1 MTKTKKIL
9 AGTLAAAALAAVA
22 AGVSASRCA
31 GFAGTETA
39 SRSAETPAAPAGTEF
54 PVRLGGKTLSLRLAL
69 TELERRR
76 GLTGCRGLLEN
87 AGMLFAYPDAKRRA
101 FWMRGV
107 PADLSIGF
115 FDAAG
120 TLLETREMQAENA
133 ASVFSRSDRV
143 KFALE
148 MRARWFEENG
158 VVPGARLS
166 PDDVAAA
173 VEARGFPP
181 EKFAPDAP
189 AE

>member
-9 AGTLAAAALAAVA
+9 AGTLAAAALAVA
-22 AGVSASRCA
+22 ASVSASR
-31 GFAGTETA
+31 F
-39 SRSAETPAAPAGTEF
+39 AETPAAPAGTEF

-76 GLTGCRGLLEN
+76 GLTGCRGLPEN

-120 TLLETREMQAENA
+120 VLLETREMQAENA

>member
-9 AGTLAAAALAAVA
+9 AGTLAAAALAAALAVA
-22 AGVSASRCA
+22 ASVSASR
-31 GFAGTETA
+31 F
-39 SRSAETPAAPAGTEF
+39 AETPAAPAGTEF

-76 GLTGCRGLLEN
+76 GLTGCRGLPEN

-120 TLLETREMQAENA
+120 VLLETREMQAENA

-173 VEARGFPP
+173 VESRGFPS
-181 EKFAPDAP
+181 EKFAPDEP

>member
-9 AGTLAAAALAAVA
+9 AGTLAAAALAAALAVA
-22 AGVSASRCA
+22 ASVSASR
-31 GFAGTETA
+31 FAEP
-39 SRSAETPAAPAGTEF
+39 PAAPAGTEF
-54 PVRLGGKTLSLRLAL
+54 PVRLGGKTLSLRLAR

-76 GLTGCRGLLEN
+76 GLTGCRGLPEN

-120 TLLETREMQAENA
+120 VLLETREMQAENA

-158 VVPGARLS
+158 VAPGARLS

-173 VEARGFPP
+173 VASRGFPP
-181 EKFAPDAP
+181 EKFAPDDP